1 MDVKGKVAVVTGAG
15 GGIGFAVSKALLAAG
30 AKGVAMADLQAD
42 LLQTRAAEIGGLAV
56 PTDVTDEAAIQ
67 ALVDKAEAEL
77 GPVKGLV
84 TNAGTTGKIT
94 RVEAMTSAAMHD
106 VMNLNVIG
114 VMIACREA
122 VKRMSTK
129 NGGTGGAIVNLSSIA
144 ARIGAPGEFVHYAA
158 SKAAVD
164 SWTWGL
170 AQEVAAE
177 GIRVNAVCPGAVD
190 THMLYSER
198 GTSIEEVRSM
208 NIGGIPEGRIPGG
221 DEIAHMVSFLA
232 DDRSRHVNGANIS
245 VDGGYTAA

>member
-1 MDVKGKVAVVTGAG
+1 LSKGLCIVTGAAR
-15 GGIGFAVSKALLAAG
+15 GIGAAT
-30 AKGVAMADLQAD
+30 AIK
-42 LLQTRAAEIGGLAV
+42 AAEDGWDVAV
-56 PTDVTDEAAIQ
+56 NYSRSQVEAEAVADKIRALGRKAITVQ
-67 ALVDKAEAEL
+67 GDMGVEADIISLFEQAEAEL

-177 GIRVNAVCPGAVD
+177 GIRVNAVSPGMID
-190 THMLYSER
+190 TEIHATAGDAKRIEKFGPTIRIGRAGQPEEMADAIIWLLSDKASYCV
-198 GTSIEEVRSM
+198 GTILMAS
-208 NIGGIPEGRIPGG
+208 GGR
-221 DEIAHMVSFLA
+221 
-232 DDRSRHVNGANIS
+232 
-245 VDGGYTAA
+245 